1 VPVDSWG
8 TPGATMA
15 TQLAAA
21 LGVAQSFDR
30 LYSNAARDV
39 PVEGIALHVDTVP
52 RDMRTELESV
62 RLVSSSI
69 VHPGDMVTVEATLRP
84 WQQPAHNVRIPFRIP
99 ARLGAGTLRL
109 LVSGSHALDLTLE
122 GAQPQTQ
129 APTLAAAAARLREVH
144 AADQLYVSIL
154 VPESQASLEGQTL
167 AGLPLSMANT
177 LEAGSSGGSVALHGE
192 SLVVTAQAPA
202 GGVLSGQ
209 QLLTLRVE
217 AGGGLH

>member
-1 VPVDSWG
+1 MV
-8 TPGATMA
+8 

-30 LYSNAARDV
+30 LYSNATREV
-39 PVEGIALHVDTVP
+39 PVERIALHVDAMP

-62 RLVSSSI
+62 RLVSSSM
-69 VHPGDMVTVEATLRP
+69 VHAGDLVTVEATLRP
-84 WQQPAHNVRIPFRIP
+84 WQQPARNVRIPFRIP
-99 ARLGAGTLRL
+99 ARLEPGTLRV
-109 LVSGSHALDLTLE
+109 LVGSAQSLDRTLE

-129 APTLAAAAARLREVH
+129 VTSETAAAARLRAMH
-144 AADQLYVSIL
+144 AADQLYVSLL
-154 VPESQASLEGQTL
+154 VPESQASMDGRTL
-167 AGLPLSMANT
+167 DSLPLSMANT
-177 LEAGSSGGSVALHGE
+177 LEAAGSGVDAGLHGE
-192 SLVVTAQAPA
+192 SLVVAAQAPA